1 MKMIKVNLK
10 KYIELQNNLDK
21 WIDESIEYAIEYT
34 EHKINQTNGGSG
46 K

>member
-21 WIDESIEYAIEYT
+21 WIDESIDYAIEYA
-34 EHKINQTNGGSG
+34 EHKINQTNGGNS